1 MSAPLDT
8 DNPFT
13 PGTSTMPLHVAGRE
27 SEQRVIAKAL
37 GLINKDRKDGILE
50 RSPMAPIKIIGPRG
64 AGKSTL
70 LVWTEQEAEKQDI
83 HVVSCAELKEAKP
96 GEGLTG
102 LVSNMLGKYR
112 MNNEFVVSLG
122 IPDLASFKA
131 SSKVEAVRTYQNVL
145 LALLEKTPVALLL
158 DEAMHYDTDPFATV
172 LQESQRLIGRRRPL
186 VTIIAGTPSLDAH
199 LRRVDATFINRAKKL
214 RVNVISD
221 KAVREALR
229 EPFKKYGVQVADDAL
244 ELMASWTDNYPY
256 FIQLAG
262 EAVWDVMKAAN
273 RSEVDLSLAKEANE
287 VMQDNRDIFYEDV
300 YEDIRDGGLMSCAR
314 LVVDLVEGA
323 SEPLTPDQVVG
334 MLEERIDKQHVE
346 EKMSC
351 AQIFNSLQDFGLVWV
366 TNKRRVYAA
375 IPSFFTYLK
384 SEYKTQEG

>member
-102 LVSNMLGKYR
+102 LVSSMLGKYR

-158 DEAMHYDTDPFATV
+158 DEAMHYAKDPFATV
-172 LQESQRLIGRRRPL
+172 LQESQRLIGRKRPL
-186 VTIIAGTPSLDAH
+186 VTIVAGTPSLDAH
-199 LRRVDATFINRAKKL
+199 LRKVDATFLHRAKKL
-214 RVNVISD
+214 RFNVISD

-229 EPFKKYGVQVADDAL
+229 EPFNKYGVKVANDAL

-262 EAVWDVMKAAN
+262 EAVWDAMKAAN

-334 MLEERIDKQHVE
+334 MLEERSDKQHVE
-346 EKMSC
+346 EKISC

-384 SEYKTQEG
+384 SEYKPHKS